1 MEKMNCFATLIM
13 NYNLP
18 TFVLHCYWFSCFSLK
33 INLKRERTV
42 VSSLKKFEEFNF
54 NQEYHSKKHFFN
66 KLILKNQLTQ
76 LIKDSYIQK
85 VLVLMVCIFFIYNPT
100 KMHTLIVY
108 FGVDKDLSL
117 TN

>member
-54 NQEYHSKKHFFN
+54 NQEYHSKKENH
-66 KLILKNQLTQ
+66 QLTQ
-76 LIKDSYIQK
+76 LTKTGYIYK
-85 VLVLMVCIFFIYNPT
+85 VLVLMVCRILIYNP
-100 KMHTLIVY
+100 
-108 FGVDKDLSL
+108 
-117 TN
+117 